1 MIKGVLSLSLF
12 VKAKSIGTTCGPLI
26 SDGFDNCFEH
36 CRHCFESLF
45 LLFFCSHRQSWQPI
59 IWSQP
64 QLGAWQYDNVTA
76 VPRLSG
82 RTLGLFHP
90 FAFTVT
96 SPTPPVESF
105 FVDRYVP
112 FLIARIILYL
122 LCFIAQWKGLPMNL
136 CHSLPSESDPVY
148 LIHIIL
154 WLSHLFAPNPPD
166 LWSSKTLLTI
176 LIRSRE

>member
-12 VKAKSIGTTCGPLI
+12 VKAKCIGTTCEPLI
-26 SDGFDNCFEH
+26 SDDFDNCFEH

-82 RTLGLFHP
+82 RTLGLFHLP
-90 FAFTVT
+90 
-96 SPTPPVESF
+96 SQWPPPVESF

-154 WLSHLFAPNPPD
+154 WLSQLFAPNPLD